1 MVWVD
6 ELKKPRHCSG
16 AELNLLQ
23 TSQITHHTRHKQAS
37 TIESPLMP
45 SDQPNL
51 ESAPL
56 LPREEDST
64 EPEQDF
70 EHQETMSAAT
80 FWRIGAVFG
89 ATAVGLG
96 AFGAHG
102 LKNRISDPQ
111 KIANW
116 VTAAQYQV
124 CQVAVYASPLVPSLN
139 ICSSCTLVSCSWR
152 VETPSPAASSLPA

>member
-1 MVWVD
+1 
-6 ELKKPRHCSG
+6 
-16 AELNLLQ
+16 
-23 TSQITHHTRHKQAS
+23 
-37 TIESPLMP
+37 MP
-45 SDQPNL
+45 SEQPNL

-56 LPREEDST
+56 LPQDELIER
-64 EPEQDF
+64 EQDF
-70 EHQETMSAAT
+70 ESQETMSAAT

-124 CQVAVYASPLVPSLN
+124 QPFPQKTPFLIFLN
-139 ICSSCTLVSCSWR
+139 VHSSFTPESCLWL
-152 VETPSPAASSLPA
+152 VETPLPAVSSLPG